1 MYTDWMG
8 SPFSHS
14 LILSTVLAPSGFWF
28 DNWSE
33 HWSSQPEVIRS
44 DKGGGLP
51 YNIRKKRESMFWQ
64 NIKKDIPM
72 IFLPTVNY
80 YQMLSIIIFEWDV
93 TIVSVQHMLF
103 SEKVIGF

>member
-1 MYTDWMG
+1 
-8 SPFSHS
+8 
-14 LILSTVLAPSGFWF
+14 
-28 DNWSE
+28 
-33 HWSSQPEVIRS
+33 
-44 DKGGGLP
+44 
-51 YNIRKKRESMFWQ
+51 MFWQ